1 MYVIN
6 LNKKYY
12 VKNNFDIFENILESL
27 NKKYFIIGFR
37 IVYVEYNTQFTFDV
51 SFKFSYSP
59 YIVCVLKIRNKV
71 LRP

>member
-37 IVYVEYNTQFTFDV
+37 IVYVEYNT
-51 SFKFSYSP
+51 
-59 YIVCVLKIRNKV
+59 
-71 LRP
+71 